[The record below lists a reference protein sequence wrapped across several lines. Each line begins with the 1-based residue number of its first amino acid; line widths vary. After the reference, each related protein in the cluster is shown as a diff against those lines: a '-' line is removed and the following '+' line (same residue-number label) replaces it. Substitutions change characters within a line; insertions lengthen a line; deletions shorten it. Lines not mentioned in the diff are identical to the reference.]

1 MPTITSLEELLANLS
16 PYLKSAQPLEAMKKA
31 GFTFTG
37 EVGRAVESIRS
48 AIDPAAA
55 ERLEKELASYV
66 PIRLRIGE
74 TTKASVPPV
83 SRDVV
88 GGFGAAGS
96 IDLDRVNPVI
106 DELYRVGTIPNA
118 LSASETTGHIDLS
131 TLSQHCANVPT
142 APDATLGG
150 LEILTAPLVSAST
163 VSTGNLNMVCEIKL
177 PVLGS
182 QPSFF
187 QAKLNVEIPIGTL
200 YIFPRIT
207 PKGTPKELRFSI
219 AGDGAQATLVVN
231 PLSEIVPR
239 SPADLDVLNN
249 LVTTAVQEVLGYYC
263 GPFNGRLSL
272 PAELTLSSFPNTHF
286 TLSQAG
292 GATVQSG
299 QKSFLIL
306 GVNIGNGQTVD
317 PTQLTT
323 VATPVAPFAF
333 HGEIDEAFAEDALTA
348 VINSGDMAAYIN
360 RISSRHWWGDFL
372 TKVQVN
378 WGGVTFQDGNIDLT
392 IGITLP
398 YYCLGLDLG
407 IAASIN
413 GPPVISNGT
422 MTIGANSVD
431 LNVSEGFWC
440 ALTGIAALL
449 GAILEIIFI
458 AVDASEN
465 DPVKTIPSSYS
476 FAPLPGSDEDW
487 TLAVQQASANN
498 GTLTVDGTATLAAD
512 PGYFIYLRIVTGNR
526 VTGYTPLAN
535 AQVTL
540 MELDN
545 PAPAGDDVAIPQTG
559 TTIHTNSKFII
570 IDSTSYTATPDQV
583 LGTKTTDDNGDVMF
597 LVEPATSSNPDGL
610 NQEGGVLRT
619 TETEIALQ
627 TGETISDNNTTSIVP
642 ERFPDFG
649 VAVTDPS
656 GIVLA
661 TRQLVVLN
669 AASTRIGTAQNPV
682 LVVVSDGVFL

>member
-1 MPTITSLEELLANLS
+1 MPTITSLEELLASLS

-37 EVGRAVESIRS
+37 EVGRAVDSLRYV
-48 AIDPAAA
+48 IDPATA
-55 ERLEKELASYV
+55 ERLEKELASHL

-74 TTKASVPPV
+74 TTKPSVPPV
-83 SRDVV
+83 SRVVV
-88 GGFGAAGS
+88 GGFRAAGS
-96 IDLDRVNPVI
+96 IDLDSVNPVI

-131 TLSQHCANVPT
+131 KLSQYCANVPT

-182 QPSFF
+182 HPSFF

-200 YIFPRIT
+200 YIFPRI
-207 PKGTPKELRFSI
+207 KDGRLRFSI
-219 AGDGAQATLVVN
+219 AGDEAQATLVVN
-231 PLSEIVPR
+231 PVSEIVPR
-239 SPADLDVLNN
+239 SPADLDTLNN
-249 LVTTAVQEVLGYYC
+249 LVTTAVQPVLGAYC
-263 GPFNGRLSL
+263 GPFNGTLSL

-333 HGEIDEAFAEDALTA
+333 HGEIDEAFAADALTA
-348 VINSGDMAAYIN
+348 VINSGDLAAYIN
-360 RISSRHWWGDFL
+360 RIASRHWWGDFL

-378 WGGVTFQDGNIDLT
+378 WGAVTFQDGNIDLT

-407 IAASIN
+407 VAASIN

-476 FAPLPGSDEDW
+476 FAPLPGSYEDW

-610 NQEGGVLRT
+610 NQEGGVLST
-619 TETEIALQ
+619 TQTEIDLQ
-627 TGETISDNNTTSIVP
+627 TGETISDYNTTSIMP

>member
-1 MPTITSLEELLANLS
+1 MPTITSLEELLASLS

-37 EVGRAVESIRS
+37 EVGRAVDSLRYV
-48 AIDPAAA
+48 IDPATA
-55 ERLEKELASYV
+55 ERLEKELASHL
-66 PIRLRIGE
+66 PIRLRIGK
-74 TTKASVPPV
+74 TTKPSVPPV
-83 SRDVV
+83 SRIVV

-96 IDLDRVNPVI
+96 IDLDSVNPVI

-118 LSASETTGHIDLS
+118 VSASETTSVIDLS
-131 TLSQHCANVPT
+131 KLSQLCANVPT

-150 LEILTAPLVSAST
+150 LEIITAPLVSAST

-200 YIFPRIT
+200 YIFTRIQD
-207 PKGTPKELRFSI
+207 KDGRLRFSI
-219 AGDGAQATLVVN
+219 VGDGAQATLVVN

-239 SPADLDVLNN
+239 SPADLDTLNN
-249 LVTTAVQEVLGYYC
+249 LVTTAVQYVLGLYC
-263 GPFNGRLSL
+263 GPFKGTLSL
-272 PAELTLSSFPNTHF
+272 PAELTLSSFPNTLF
-286 TLSQAG
+286 KLTQAG

-299 QKSFLIL
+299 QKSFVIL
-306 GVNIGNGQTVD
+306 GVNIANGQTVD

-333 HGEIDEAFAEDALTA
+333 HGEIDEAFAADALTA
-348 VINSGDMAAYIN
+348 VINSGDLAAYIN
-360 RISSRHWWGDFL
+360 RISSRHWWGDLL
-372 TKVQVN
+372 TAVQVN
-378 WGGVTFQDGNIDLT
+378 WGAVTFQDGNIDLT

-407 IAASIN
+407 VAASIN

-476 FAPLPGSDEDW
+476 FAPLPGSYEDW

-610 NQEGGVLRT
+610 NQEGGVLST
-619 TETEIALQ
+619 TQTEIDLQ
-627 TGETISDNNTTSIVP
+627 TGETISDYNTTSIVP

-669 AASTRIGTAQNPV
+669 AASTRIGTVQNPL

>member
-1 MPTITSLEELLANLS
+1 MPTISSLDELLANLS

-31 GFTFTG
+31 GFTFKG
-37 EVGRAVESIRS
+37 DVGRAADSVRP
-48 AIDPAAA
+48 AIDSAAA
-55 ERLEKELASYV
+55 ERLEKELASHL

-74 TTKASVPPV
+74 TTKPSVPPV
-83 SRDVV
+83 SRVVV
-88 GGFGAAGS
+88 GGFSAAGS
-96 IDLDRVNPVI
+96 INLDNVNPVV

-118 LSASETTGHIDLS
+118 LPASDTTSLIDLS
-131 TLSQHCANVPT
+131 TLSQLCANVPT

-150 LEILTAPLVSAST
+150 LEILTAPFMSASS
-163 VSTGNLNMVCEIKL
+163 VSTGNLNMICEIKL
-177 PVLGS
+177 PILGS

-200 YIFPRIT
+200 YIFPRIQDDL
-207 PKGTPKELRFSI
+207 LRFSI
-219 AGDGAQATLVVN
+219 AADGAQATLVVN
-231 PLSEIVPR
+231 PVSEIVPR
-239 SPADLDVLNN
+239 SPADLDTLNN
-249 LVTTAVQEVLGYYC
+249 LVTTAVQYVLGLYC
-263 GPFNGRLSL
+263 GPFKGTLSL

-286 TLSQAG
+286 KLTQAG

-299 QKSFLIL
+299 QKSFVIL
-306 GVNIGNGQTVD
+306 GVNIANGQTVD

-323 VATPVAPFAF
+323 VATPVAPFAI
-333 HGEIDEAFAEDALTA
+333 HGEIDEAFATDALTA
-348 VINSGDMAAYIN
+348 VINSGDLAAYIN
-360 RISSRHWWGDFL
+360 RISGRHWWGDFL
-372 TKVQVN
+372 PAVNVN
-378 WGGVTFQDGNIDLT
+378 WGGVTFQDGNINLT
-392 IGITLP
+392 IDITVP
-398 YYCLGLDLG
+398 YYCFGLDFVV
-407 IAASIN
+407 IAGIN

-431 LNVSEGFWC
+431 LYLGEGFWC
-440 ALTGIAALL
+440 ALTGIGTLL

-465 DPVKTIPSSYS
+465 DPVRTIPSSYS

-487 TLAVQQASANN
+487 TLAVEQASANN

-535 AQVTL
+535 AEVTL
-540 MELDN
+540 IELDN

-570 IDSTSYTATPDQV
+570 IDSTSYTPTSDQV

-597 LVEPATSSNPDGL
+597 LVEPATPSDSDGL
-610 NQEGGVLRT
+610 NEEAGVLRT
-619 TETEIALQ
+619 TQTEIDLQ
-627 TGETISDNNTTSIVP
+627 TGNTISDYNTTSIVP